1 MKHFLCV
8 SRRGVQDQ
16 KEHLAELRRFRLAK
30 EQEYGVKDKGT
41 GKKEN
46 PVLGEVG
53 QREDLLSEIFAKV
66 NKIWL
71 NFG

>member
-1 MKHFLCV
+1 MKHIPCV
-8 SRRGVQDQ
+8 SRRGLQDQ
-16 KEHLAELRRFRLAK
+16 KEQLAELRRFRLAK

-46 PVLGEVG
+46 PVLGEAG
-53 QREDLLSEIFAKV
+53 QREDLLAEIFSKV
-66 NKIWL
+66 NKLWL